1 MTAIESIKQ
10 DLKSYI
16 QQVLLPPEVNHGGWQ
31 LSYCSRLM
39 LRLDTMID
47 QLVNQFHEASVDQMQ
62 IDAQNQNDNSMI
74 DHLKGEALNLVRKAL
89 QQQVMEDLTFQSCVD
104 SYALHERAQIT
115 PQMLHQIATDLGIEC
130 FIDQDSVPGGQMVTL
145 AGSTLV
151 VDVTFTGDQQQQ
163 SFSVDLIFP
172 QDTFNDQDGGYIAD
186 TFKSNLEDGQR
197 SMLMLNLQ
205 VFFEWDRIYSEC
217 NMFDHLKSILTQIK
231 QLTSSDDLKLVN
243 GFMVPVLQIQTGSE
257 EINIRIQ
264 LIRSGQKIDPC
275 LVLSQPTVICQAA
288 YSQLCQIIKLEE
300 QQLSGMSYAERLN
313 FPNTNTFLSGQLVM
327 PSVVIHNIPLNDCS
341 VLSDVIRIV
350 KTQIFLGRLLE
361 ECTKLG
367 DAIASMSLDENFLLE
382 LQLASDSVRLSV
394 DLHSMQVY
402 VNGAPIEDMA
412 PQSLSIKDAI
422 AIVKQKVQLKSSC

>member
-1 MTAIESIKQ
+1 MTAIESIIQ

-16 QQVLLPPEVNHGGWQ
+16 QQLLLPAEVNHGGWQ

-47 QLVNQFHEASVDQMQ
+47 QLVNQFQEASVDQMQ
-62 IDAQNQNDNSMI
+62 IDVQNQNDSLMN
-74 DHLKGEALNLVRKAL
+74 DQLKSDALILIRRAL
-89 QQQVMEDLTFQSCVD
+89 QQQVMEDLIFQSCVD
-104 SYALHERAQIT
+104 SYALHERVQIT
-115 PQMLHQIATDLGIEC
+115 PQMLQQIAADLGIEC

-151 VDVTFTGDQQQQ
+151 VDVTFTGDQQQS

-172 QDTFNDQDGGYIAD
+172 TDTFNHQDGGYIAD
-186 TFKSNLEDGQR
+186 TFKSNLENGQR

-205 VFFEWDRIYSEC
+205 VFFEWDKIYSEC
-217 NMFDHLKSILTQIK
+217 NMFVHLKSILTQIK
-231 QLTSSDDLKLVN
+231 QLTPSEDVELVN
-243 GFMVPVLQIQTGSE
+243 GFMVPVLQFQTDSE
-257 EINIRIQ
+257 EIYIRIQ
-264 LIRSGQKIDPC
+264 LLRSGQKVDSC
-275 LVLSQPTVICQAA
+275 LVLSQPTVFCQAA

-313 FPNTNTFLSGQLVM
+313 LPNINTSLSGQLVM
-327 PSVVIHNIPLNDCS
+327 PSVVVHNIPLNDRS
-341 VLSDVIRIV
+341 ILSDVIRIV

-361 ECTKLG
+361 ECIELG
-367 DAIASMSLDENFLLE
+367 DSIASMSLDENFLLE

-394 DLHSMQVY
+394 DLHSIHVY
-402 VNGAPIEDMA
+402 VNGALIEDMA